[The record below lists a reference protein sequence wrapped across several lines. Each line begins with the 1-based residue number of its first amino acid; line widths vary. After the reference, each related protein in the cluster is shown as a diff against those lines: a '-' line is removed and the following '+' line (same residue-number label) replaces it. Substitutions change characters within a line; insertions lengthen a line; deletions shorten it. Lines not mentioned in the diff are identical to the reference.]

1 MCIFCLY
8 YIKLIII
15 ENMVGNI
22 YIIGNYKCLYYRL
35 CGWFVCKECLVLIC
49 FFESYDSV
57 NYYLFIVKNKI
68 VKLKGINLIFEFKKG
83 LIYDFYIVN

>member
-1 MCIFCLY
+1 MRIWL
-8 YIKLIII
+8 
-15 ENMVGNI
+15 EI
-22 YIIGNYKCLYYRL
+22 YILLVIINVYIIDYAVGLKVI
-35 CGWFVCKECLVLIC
+35 VCKECLVLIC